1 MSTLKAPEINIYFT
15 EKGASAITRGSRGIV
30 LLGVKDAI
38 TAPLKNPVVITSTG
52 DIPTT
57 LDDTTKAQIKLAL
70 IGYQTAPLK
79 VLVYGMGIDKDAE
92 SEAVDEAYTVAQKAW
107 KDIKFDYLAIPTVST
122 DGKTQEV
129 ATWVKSMRT
138 AKKRIK
144 AVLPNVAA
152 DTEGVINYT
161 INKNVYA
168 ETITNEDGTISR
180 VTTDYTAEQYC
191 SRIAGLLCGTPLTIS
206 ATYAPLNELE
216 DCERKEDINE
226 AVGNGEFIVFHD
238 GEKVKTCR
246 AVNSFTT
253 TVQGKGDSYKKC
265 KIVDC
270 MDLIAD
276 DLTSAIEDGYLGK
289 YSNSYDNKC
298 VLISAIKTYLKQ
310 LNIDGIV
317 SADYNV
323 EFDID
328 AIKAYLIGRGKYTEE
343 ELAALDDV
351 AIAKLDTGS
360 HVFLKANVT
369 ILDAMEDV
377 YLPIAI

>member
-1 MSTLKAPEINIYFT
+1 MSELKAPEINISFK

-30 LLGVKDAI
+30 LLAVKDKI
-38 TAPLKNPVVITSTG
+38 IAPLKNPVTVTSTG
-52 DIPTT
+52 DIPST

-70 IGYQTAPLK
+70 IGYQTAPIK
-79 VLVYGMGIDKDAE
+79 VLVYGMGIDKSAE
-92 SEAVDEAYTVAQKAW
+92 SEAVGNAYTAAQKAW

-122 DGKTQEV
+122 DGKTQEIV
-129 ATWVKSMRT
+129 TWVKSMRT

-161 INKNVYA
+161 INKNVYV
-168 ETITNEDGTISR
+168 ETITNQDGTTSR

-191 SRIAGLLCGTPLTIS
+191 GRIAGLLCGTPLTIS
-206 ATYAPLNELE
+206 ATYAPLGELE
-216 DCERKEDINE
+216 DCERVEDIDA
-226 AVGNGEFIVFHD
+226 AVGKGEFVVFYD
-238 GEKVKTCR
+238 GEKVKTSR

-276 DLTSAIEDGYLGK
+276 DLTTVIQDNYLGK
-289 YSNSYDNKC
+289 YANSYDNKC
-298 VLISAIKTYLKQ
+298 VLIAAIKMYFKQ
-310 LNIDGIV
+310 LSIDGIV
-317 SADYNV
+317 SNDFSV
-323 EFDID
+323 DFDIE
-328 AIKAYLIGRGKYTEE
+328 AIKVYLIGKGKYTEE
-343 ELAALDDV
+343 ELAAMDDT

-360 HVFLKANVT
+360 RVFIKANVT

-377 YLPIAI
+377 DLPIEI

>member
-30 LLGVKDAI
+30 LLGVKDTI

-92 SEAVDEAYTVAQKAW
+92 SEAVDEAYTAAQKAW

-161 INKNVYA
+161 VNKNVYA

>member
-1 MSTLKAPEINIYFT
+1 MSTLKAPEINISFT

-38 TAPLKNPVVITSTG
+38 VAPLKNPAVVTSTG

-70 IGYQTAPLK
+70 IGYKTSPIK
-79 VLVYGMGIDKDAE
+79 VLVYGMGIAKDAE
-92 SEAVDEAYTVAQKAW
+92 KDAVDEAYTAAQKAW

-122 DGKTQEV
+122 DGKSQEI

-168 ETITNEDGTISR
+168 ETITNEDGTTSR
-180 VTTDYTAEQYC
+180 VTTEYSAEQYC
-191 SRIAGLLCGTPLTIS
+191 GRIAGLLCGTPLTIS

-216 DCERKEDINE
+216 DCERVEDIDE
-226 AVGNGEFIVFHD
+226 AVGNGEFIIFYD
-238 GEKVKTCR
+238 SEKVKTCR
-246 AVNSFTT
+246 AINSFTT

-276 DLTSAIEDGYLGK
+276 DLTTAIEDDYLGK
-289 YSNSYDNKC
+289 YANSYDNKC
-298 VLISAIKTYLKQ
+298 VLISAIKMYLKQ
-310 LNIDGIV
+310 LNINGIV
-317 SADYNV
+317 ADDFSV
-323 EFDID
+323 DFDIE
-328 AIKAYLIGRGKYTEE
+328 AIKVYLIGKGKYTEE
-343 ELAALDDV
+343 ELAAMNDTE
-351 AIAKLDTGS
+351 IAKLDTGS
-360 HVFLKANVT
+360 RVMLKANVT

-377 YLPIAI
+377 DLPIAI

>member
-1 MSTLKAPEINIYFT
+1 MSELKAPEINISFK

-30 LLGVKDAI
+30 LLAVKDKI
-38 TAPLKNPVVITSTG
+38 IAPLKNPVTVTSTG
-52 DIPTT
+52 DIPST

-70 IGYQTAPLK
+70 IGYQTAPIK
-79 VLVYGMGIDKDAE
+79 VLVYGMGIDKSAE
-92 SEAVDEAYTVAQKAW
+92 SEAVGNAYTAAQKAW

-122 DGKTQEV
+122 DGKTQEIV
-129 ATWVKSMRT
+129 TWVKSMRT

-161 INKNVYA
+161 INKNVYV
-168 ETITNEDGTISR
+168 ETITDQDGTTSR

-191 SRIAGLLCGTPLTIS
+191 GRIAGLLCGTPLTIS
-206 ATYAPLNELE
+206 ATYAPLRELE
-216 DCERKEDINE
+216 DCERVEDIDA
-226 AVGNGEFIVFHD
+226 AVGKGEFVVFYD
-238 GEKVKTCR
+238 GEKVKTSR

-276 DLTSAIEDGYLGK
+276 DLTTAIQDNYLGK
-289 YSNSYDNKC
+289 YANSYDNKC
-298 VLISAIKTYLKQ
+298 VLIAAIKMYFKQ
-310 LNIDGIV
+310 LSIDGIV
-317 SADYNV
+317 SNDFSV
-323 EFDID
+323 DFDIE
-328 AIKAYLIGRGKYTEE
+328 AIKVYLIGKGKYTEE
-343 ELAALDDV
+343 ELAAMDDT

-360 HVFLKANVT
+360 RVFIKANVT

-377 YLPIAI
+377 DLPIEI

>member
-1 MSTLKAPEINIYFT
+1 MSTLKAPEINISFT

-38 TAPLKNPVVITSTG
+38 VAPLKNPVVVTSTG
-52 DIPTT
+52 DIPAT

-70 IGYQTAPLK
+70 IGYQTSPIK
-79 VLVYGMGIDKDAE
+79 VLVYGMGITKDAE
-92 SEAVDEAYTVAQKAW
+92 KDAVDEAYTAAQKAW

-122 DGKTQEV
+122 DGKSQEI

-168 ETITNEDGTISR
+168 ETITNEDGTTSR
-180 VTTDYTAEQYC
+180 VTTEYTAEQYC
-191 SRIAGLLCGTPLTIS
+191 GRIAGLLCGTPLTIS

-216 DCERKEDINE
+216 DCEHIEDIDE
-226 AVGNGEFIVFHD
+226 AVGNGEFIVFYD
-238 GEKVKTCR
+238 GGKVKTCR
-246 AVNSFTT
+246 AINSFTT

-276 DLTSAIEDGYLGK
+276 DLTTAIEDDYLGK
-289 YSNSYDNKC
+289 YANSYDNKC
-298 VLISAIKTYLKQ
+298 VLISAIKMYLKQ
-310 LNIDGIV
+310 LNIGGIV
-317 SADYNV
+317 ADDFSV
-323 EFDID
+323 GFDIE
-328 AIKAYLIGRGKYTEE
+328 AIKVYLIGRGKYTEE
-343 ELAALDDV
+343 ELAAMDDT

-360 HVFLKANVT
+360 RVMLKANVT

-377 YLPIAI
+377 DLPIAI

>member
-1 MSTLKAPEINIYFT
+1 MSTLKAPEINISFT
-15 EKGASAITRGSRGIV
+15 EKGASAIARGSRGVV

-38 TAPLKNPVVITSTG
+38 VAPLRNPVVITSTG
-52 DIPTT
+52 DIPAT

-79 VLVYGMGIDKDAE
+79 VLVYGMGIAKEAE
-92 SEAVDEAYTVAQKAW
+92 SDAVDEAYTAAQKAW
-107 KDIKFDYLAIPTVST
+107 KDIKFDYLAIPSVST
-122 DGKTQEV
+122 DGKTQEI

-168 ETITNEDGTISR
+168 ETITNEDGTTSR
-180 VTTDYTAEQYC
+180 VTTEYTAEQYC
-191 SRIAGLLCGTPLTIS
+191 GRIAGLLCGTPLTIS

-216 DCERKEDINE
+216 DCERLEDIDE
-226 AVGNGEFIVFHD
+226 AVGKGEFVVFYD
-238 GEKVKTCR
+238 GEKVKTSR

-276 DLTSAIEDGYLGK
+276 DLTTAIEDDYLGK
-289 YSNSYDNKC
+289 YANGYDNKC
-298 VLISAIKTYLKQ
+298 VLISAIKSYLKQ
-310 LNIDGIV
+310 LNKDGIV
-317 SADYNV
+317 SEDFSV
-323 EFDID
+323 DFDIE
-328 AIKAYLIGRGKYTEE
+328 AIKAYLIGKGKYTEE
-343 ELAALDDV
+343 ELAAMDDT

-360 HVFLKANVT
+360 RVMLKANVT

-377 YLPIAI
+377 DLPIAI